1 MVKIRLNR
9 MGRRHQPFYRI
20 VVVDSREKRS
30 GKYIESLG
38 YYNPI
43 DDNDK
48 YRLDADKA
56 LEWLL
61 KGAQPTDTAR
71 SILSKFGVMKR
82 LDEIKYEKRQAKKGE
97 SN

>member
-20 VVVDSREKRS
+20 VVVDQKKKRS

-38 YYNPI
+38 YYNPLN
-43 DDNDK
+43 DNDK
-48 YRLDADKA
+48 YKLDNDKA

-61 KGAQPTDTAR
+61 KGAQPTETAR
-71 SILSKFGVMKR
+71 SILSKFGVMKK
-82 LDEIKYEKRQAKKGE
+82 LDEIKYERKKEKKGE
-97 SN
+97 SK